1 MMSGRKLGSEA
12 YTILSHDSPN
22 RKSSNASTINP
33 DIASKDSFDG
43 SITLKSSINGVSS
56 RYSLKLAHLSSVYL
70 PYKN

>member
-33 DIASKDSFDG
+33 DIASKASFEG
-43 SITLKSSINGVSS
+43 GIHSKSSIDEVSS
-56 RYSLKLAHLSSVYL
+56 R
-70 PYKN
+70 